1 MAKSTKT
8 KSAKAVK
15 PSVSN
20 SNPDPDPI
28 SGGEVAQN
36 SPVETKEQVQVIDL
50 ANLSASQ
57 LKELREQLKEK
68 SKESVSVRKERFEI
82 IDSMLQVKDGDEFV
96 HTTREIA
103 DALNDANL
111 ADTSKGEDWYKE
123 EIKKIQARKQFLEK
137 KTDEK
142 ANLVYEAGTFG
153 YKRTATGG
161 GGKGLSASKVKLET
175 IVAFFEADRG
185 SELNGAQL
193 AVITAKLKA
202 LQ

>member
-1 MAKSTKT
+1 M
-8 KSAKAVK
+8 
-15 PSVSN
+15 
-20 SNPDPDPI
+20 
-28 SGGEVAQN
+28 
-36 SPVETKEQVQVIDL
+36 

-82 IDSMLQVKDGDEFV
+82 IDTMLQDKDEDETFS
-96 HTTREIA
+96 HTTRDIA
-103 DALNDANL
+103 DALNKANL

-142 ANLVYEAGTFG
+142 AELVHEKGTFG

-175 IVAFFEADRG
+175 IVAFFEAGRG
-185 SELNGAQL
+185 SELTGAQV
-193 AVITAKLKA
+193 AIITAKLED
-202 LQ
+202 L